1 MYVNKTYFNL
11 ICYTFILK
19 YICFVNFAPSNQ
31 IKMLKF
37 LSFISVILILFLI
50 SSCSTSNKI
59 AALKPE
65 PDDASPLVYENTPSY
80 INLPISVK
88 LKDIENQTNALL
100 TGLIY
105 EDTNIE
111 DDNIEMKIW
120 KLAPISIHNDGGKI
134 KTVLPL
140 KVYFKYRIGTKTL
153 GVALYNYKEFNLNG
167 QLTLM
172 SDVALTNW
180 KLSTKTEL
188 TSIDWNESPTMVV
201 FGKNVP
207 VTYLMTPAIKI
218 FKSKIESKIDAAIEK
233 SMDFKPNVLA
243 ALEKICT
250 PFQMS
255 EAYESWL
262 RISPIEIYSTN
273 AVLKE
278 DHFLMDMGM
287 KCTMTTLIGKK
298 PESKFDASKIILKA
312 VTKIPNQITANIAAV
327 STYVDAST
335 IMTKNFAGQEFG
347 SGSKKITVQKVAIWH
362 KNGKM
367 VIALDVLGT
376 VNGTIYL
383 TGFPQ
388 YNEQTKEIYFDQL
401 DYALDTKNKLMRT
414 ANWLVQGLVLRKIQ
428 ENCRY
433 SIVPNLEEGKRS
445 MAAYLKNYS
454 PMPGVF
460 VNGKTDN
467 IQFQKIQLTNKG
479 IIAFIKVNGT
489 VNVSVDGLK

>member
-1 MYVNKTYFNL
+1 
-11 ICYTFILK
+11 
-19 YICFVNFAPSNQ
+19 
-31 IKMLKF
+31 MLKF
-37 LSFISVILILFLI
+37 FSILLVSLIIFLF

-65 PDDASPLVYENTPSY
+65 PDNASPLVYETTPSF

-88 LKDIENQTNALL
+88 LKDVENQTNTLL
-100 TGLIY
+100 NDLIY
-105 EDTNIE
+105 EDNIIE
-111 DDNIEMKIW
+111 DDDIEMKIW
-120 KLAPISIHNDGGKI
+120 KLAPISISNENGKI
-134 KTVLPL
+134 KTILPL
-140 KVYFKYRIGTKTL
+140 KVLFKYRIGTKTL
-153 GVALYNYKEFNLNG
+153 GVELYNTKEFNLNG
-167 QLTLM
+167 IVTLM

-180 KLSTKTEL
+180 KLNTKTEL
-188 TSIDWNESPTMVV
+188 KSLDWNESPTMVV

-207 VTYLMTPAIKI
+207 VTYLMNPAIKI
-218 FKSKIESKIDAAIEK
+218 FRSKIEKKIDDAIEK

-262 RISPIEIYSTN
+262 RIVPVEIYSTN
-273 AVLKE
+273 AKLKN
-278 DHFLMDMGM
+278 DSFLMEMGM
-287 KCTMTTLIGKK
+287 KCTMETLIGNK
-298 PESKFDASKIILKA
+298 PESKFDATKITLKP

-327 STYVDAST
+327 STFAEASK

-347 SGSKKITVQKVAIWH
+347 SGSKKVTVKNVGIWH
-362 KNGKM
+362 KDGKM
-367 VIALDVLGT
+367 VIALDVLGS

-388 YNEQTKEIYFDQL
+388 YNEQTKELFFDKL
-401 DYALDTKNKLMRT
+401 DYALDTKSKLMRT
-414 ANWLVQGLVLRKIQ
+414 ANWLAQGLVLRKIQ
-428 ENCRY
+428 ESCRY
-433 SIVPNLEEGKRS
+433 SIVPNLEEGKQN

-460 VNGKTDN
+460 VNGKMDD
-467 IQFQKIQLTNKG
+467 IQFQKIQLTNKA